1 MTLEQRNDLCLE
13 WESISATIRR
23 QLLEEYQA
31 EHDADLQWEQWEEFM
46 VQRLQLKQFWR
57 TVGLL

>member
-13 WESISATIRR
+13 WESISTTSRR

-31 EHDADLQWEQWEEFM
+31 KYQTDLEWEQWEEFV